1 VEVVN
6 QMRPR
11 FFIFLVLLVFAFAS
25 SSLFAQGTSQG
36 TCKPPCPNPCTP
48 PCPSPSTGGGGIA
61 FEISPYAGY
70 IWNANN
76 NGVGSFFN
84 TNIWGVRGGVYA
96 IGGFEIGGNWS
107 WNPRFQP
114 KPENTTAAFA
124 GDLGFPQ
131 AQVRSN
137 LWELEFTYNF
147 GSRGLFGH
155 TVKPYLVAGAGGI
168 TTSLNNGNAFVLN
181 NRFIDVPGVSPDLL
195 QAAQANGTLQS
206 FVPGANLTNGAVV
219 VANPTA
225 TGSSIVSTPTGTI
238 VSTSTPTGTIASTPT
253 GTIVTTGAPGST
265 VVVANDVLRDQ
276 TFFTFSYGGGL
287 KVQRLWGPLGFFG
300 DIRGRTIPNL
310 FNGHGTNILE
320 LSAGLNFAWGEK

>member
-1 VEVVN
+1 
-6 QMRPR
+6 MRVR
-11 FFIFLVLLVFAFAS
+11 FFIFLVLFAFAFAS
-25 SSLFAQGTSQG
+25 SSLFAQNTQNTQN

-48 PCPSPSTGGGGIA
+48 PCPSPSTGGGGPQ

-124 GDLGFPQ
+124 GDLGFSQ

-155 TVKPYLVAGAGGI
+155 AVKPYLVAGAGGI
-168 TTSLNNGNAFVLN
+168 TTNLNNGNAFVLN
-181 NRFIDVPGVSPDLL
+181 NRFIEVPGVSTDVL

-206 FVPGANLTNGAVV
+206 FVPGANLTNGAVI

-225 TGSSIVSTPTGTI
+225 TGTTTVSTPTGTI
-238 VSTSTPTGTIASTPT
+238 VSTSTATGTIASTPA
-253 GTIVTTGAPGST
+253 GTIVSTGAPGST
-265 VVVANDVLRDQ
+265 VVVANDVFRDHANY
-276 TFFTFSYGGGL
+276 FTFSYGGGIKL
-287 KVQRLWGPLGFFG
+287 QRLWGPLGFFG
-300 DIRGRTIPNL
+300 DVRGRTIPNL
-310 FNGHGTNILE
+310 FNGHQTNLLE
-320 LSAGLNFAWGEK
+320 LSAGLNFAFGER